1 MAKVHFMSEKIN
13 RKRLYRAL
21 GLMSGTSL
29 DGLDLCG
36 VEFSFDK
43 EWQFKIV
50 KTETL
55 AYSSSWRERLTY
67 KNLSA
72 EALLEL
78 NHQYGIYL
86 AKASQTFINKH
97 NLKLDFIA
105 SHGHTWFH
113 QPEKGITYQLGC
125 GPEIAAITNCT
136 TISNFRLDDVILG
149 GQGAPLVPIGDR
161 DLFNKHQA
169 CLNLGGFANISF
181 DKNGERIAFDIC
193 PLNIALNFYCQK
205 LGLPYDDGGIIAA
218 TFPYHEKLVVE
229 LDALGFYQLP
239 APKSLGIEW
248 VKKEIFPLINSY
260 ELSPEVI
267 ISSLS
272 EHSARQISKC
282 LVKNKID
289 NCLFSGG
296 GALNEHLVQR
306 ISFLSA
312 KKIELAPLEV
322 LHFKEALIFAYLGLL
337 RLENKVNILS
347 SVTGASRDHCGGQIY
362 KANSI

>member
-1 MAKVHFMSEKIN
+1 MSEKFN

-29 DGLDLCG
+29 DGLDLCA
-36 VEFSFDK
+36 VEFRFDK
-43 EWQFKIV
+43 SWQFEIIN
-50 KTETL
+50 TATL
-55 AYSSSWRERLTY
+55 PYSAAWQQKLSY
-67 KNLSA
+67 KKLSA

-78 NHQYGIYL
+78 NHQYGVYL
-86 AKASQTFINKH
+86 AEMSQSFLEKH
-97 NLKLDFIA
+97 KITVDFIA

-113 QPEKGITYQLGC
+113 QPEKSITYQLGC
-125 GPEIAAITNCT
+125 GPEIAAITNKT
-136 TISNFRLDDVILG
+136 AVTNFRIGDVILG

-161 DLFNKHQA
+161 DLFPQHEA

-181 DKNGERIAFDIC
+181 DKDGDRIAFDIC

-205 LGLPYDDGGIIAA
+205 LGLPYDDGGTIAA
-218 TFPYHEKLVVE
+218 TYPFDEGLVAE
-229 LDALGFYQLP
+229 LNALDFYQRA

-248 VKKEIFPLINSY
+248 VQQEIFPLIKKYNIS
-260 ELSPEVI
+260 LEVI

-272 EHSARQISKC
+272 EHSAQQISNC
-282 LVKNKID
+282 LTSNKIN
-289 NCLFSGG
+289 NCLLSGG
-296 GALNEHLVQR
+296 GALNEHLVDR

-312 KKIELAPLEV
+312 KSISLASTEV

-337 RLENKVNILS
+337 ALENQVNILS
-347 SVTGASRDHCGGQIY
+347 SVTGAKMDHCGGHIY

>member
-1 MAKVHFMSEKIN
+1 MTEKIN
-13 RKRLYRAL
+13 RKHLYRAL

-29 DGLDLCG
+29 DGLDLCA
-36 VEFSFDK
+36 VEFRFDK
-43 EWQFKIV
+43 TWQFQIL
-50 KTETL
+50 KTTTL
-55 AYSSSWRERLTY
+55 PYSEAWQEKLSY
-67 KNLSA
+67 KSLSA

-86 AKASQTFINKH
+86 AEASQAFLKDH
-97 NLKLDFIA
+97 NLKVDFIA

-125 GPEIAAITNCT
+125 GPEIASATGLT
-136 TISNFRLDDVILG
+136 TITDFRIGDVILG

-161 DLFNKHQA
+161 DLFAQYQA

-181 DKNGERIAFDIC
+181 TLQGQRIAFDIC

-218 TFPYHEKLVVE
+218 TFPYDEKLVAE
-229 LDALGFYQLP
+229 LNALGFYQKKP
-239 APKSLGIEW
+239 PKSLGIEW
-248 VKKEIFPLINSY
+248 VQQNIFPIVEQY
-260 ELSPEVI
+260 DLSLEVI

-272 EHSARQISKC
+272 EHSARQISNC
-282 LVKNKID
+282 LKRNKIE

-296 GALNEHLVQR
+296 GALNEHLVDR
-306 ISFLSA
+306 IGFLSA
-312 KKIELAPLEV
+312 KSISLASTEV

-337 RLENKVNILS
+337 ALENQVNILS
-347 SVTGASRDHCGGQIY
+347 SVTGAKMDHCGGHIY
-362 KANSI
+362 KANSS